1 MQKLKDKLLKVGVI
15 FSDTFEKGAS
25 FLLEDGTF
33 LNIWNQNIEDLT
45 SNSPHVVLDRFIRN
59 KKLIDDEDANCIYQE
74 NKKIKRQILQ
84 ERILRY
90 TDNACTLQDGTK
102 WLWEEK
108 YIDLPEIQP
117 KGKQLEQLTLYID
130 YLHYYLTNKKR
141 IHIYLGLKVKTFNI
155 DDDTTDEIIKEMKK
169 MYVERDRES

>member
-1 MQKLKDKLLKVGVI
+1 MQKLKDKLLKVDVI

-25 FLLEDGTF
+25 YLLEDGTF

-59 KKLIDDEDANCIYQE
+59 KNLLSTEDIETISKSNLSL
-74 NKKIKRQILQ
+74 RRMPLQ

-102 WLWEEK
+102 WAWEEK

-117 KGKQLEQLTLYID
+117 RGKQLEQLTFYID
-130 YLHYYLTNKKR
+130 YLHYYLPNKKR